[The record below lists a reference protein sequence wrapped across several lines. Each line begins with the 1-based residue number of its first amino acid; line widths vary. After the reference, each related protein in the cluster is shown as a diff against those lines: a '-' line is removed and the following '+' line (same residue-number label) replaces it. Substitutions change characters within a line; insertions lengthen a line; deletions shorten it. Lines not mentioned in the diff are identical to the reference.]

1 MPENKQNND
10 NGAKRESDEIERKN
24 RETKK
29 QQNRRYRQFLKAKYN
44 EKVGYWFKGTW
55 AYLTSDK
62 MTFKKPVGYIVL
74 ALAVVLTAINIFRL
88 VETQS
93 VNDEI
98 EAVENEI
105 EALQRPLN
113 EINDEL
119 SGQSARL
126 DEFSIAPTR
135 DYIIAYD
142 RLDNLFESMYEY
154 SDGKAYVEN
163 RAAAVE
169 LFKKPDSEA
178 VEELYSTGIDSDGM
192 NMIDT
197 LDLSSSYHGMS
208 LYTEKPGIKSEGTVE
223 FYARVVY
230 DSKNATSEP
239 TNRKHTA
246 VYKIEYDIDDN
257 LINKMSFVNTMDEP
271 R

>member
-1 MPENKQNND
+1 MAENKQNSD
-10 NGAKRESDEIERKN
+10 NGANREADEIERKN

-62 MTFKKPVGYIVL
+62 TAFKKPVGYTVL
-74 ALAVVLTAINIFRL
+74 AIALVLTVINIYRM
-88 VETQS
+88 VEIQS

-98 EAVENEI
+98 AAVEQEV
-105 EALQRPLN
+105 EALQGPLD

-135 DYIIAYD
+135 DYVIAYD
-142 RLDNLFESMYEY
+142 RLDDLFESMYQY
-154 SDGKAYVEN
+154 SDGEAYVEN
-163 RAAAVE
+163 RAEAVE
-169 LFKKPDSEA
+169 LFRKPDSEA
-178 VEELYSTGIDSDGM
+178 VEELYSTGFDLEGA

-208 LYTEKPGIKSEGTVE
+208 LYTEEPGVKSEGVVE

-230 DSKNATSEP
+230 DSTNSVSEP
-239 TNRKHTA
+239 TNRNHTA
-246 VYKIEYDIDDN
+246 VYQIEYDIDDN
-257 LINKMSFVNTMDEP
+257 LINEMSFVNTMDEP